1 MKTQTGLSLFTLV
14 IVCVAEPNVERDS
27 GRVSLETTESREGAS
42 LETTETREGRV
53 LPVFQVVKFPN
64 DVCAG
69 TSRNGTCYTAEEC
82 STKGGTSDGS
92 CASGFGVCCTFT
104 LACGGS
110 SSENQTYIVQA
121 SATAVTSPCS
131 YTICPVSSEIC
142 RIRYDFTTFILAAAV
157 AGTTSTS

>member
-1 MKTQTGLSLFTLV
+1 MGILINMLAKKAGPIWLMITLLLALSVGKST
-14 IVCVAEPNVERDS
+14 AEDDQVE
-27 GRVSLETTESREGAS
+27 EREAK
-42 LETTETREGRV
+42 V
-53 LPVFQVVKFPN
+53 LPIFQVVKFPN
-64 DVCAG
+64 DICKG
-69 TSRNGTCYTAEEC
+69 SSKNGTCYTSEEC

-131 YTICPVSSEIC
+131 YTICPVSSGI
-142 RIRYDFTTFILAAAV
+142 
-157 AGTTSTS
+157 